1 MGQAKLRKAEILELK
16 AQSSK
21 VKSNIDGFKPDAGM
35 NSEAGMNH
43 YWFQVAELIHT
54 LRIQPKM
61 RSYEHNGENLIEV
74 NVSVDIMD
82 REGNEQKAPRRDDGY
97 FATFRFSAEQ
107 LYILAENIDKGAMA
121 VRIDGVPAEQHTSV
135 TGEKYRTID
144 VCDSYATGNH
154 SGLMTYFVNDI
165 KMTSKDVAKIF
176 LNICDELRK

>member
-16 AQSSK
+16 AQGSK

-35 NSEAGMNH
+35 NSEEGLNH

-54 LRIQPKM
+54 LKIQPKM
-61 RSYEHNGENLIEV
+61 RSYEHNGQNLIEL

-144 VCDSYATGNH
+144 VCDSYAKGNG
-154 SGLMTYFVNDI
+154 SGHMSYYVNGYA
-165 KMTSKDVAKIF
+165 TNSKDVAKRFID
-176 LNICDELRK
+176 ISESLRK